1 MMVDGGRLFARQL
14 KREGVDHI
22 FTLCG
27 GQIMPLIYG
36 CREEGIEVI
45 DVRHENAGVYA
56 ADAYARASGKPG
68 VMLATVTP
76 GVMQTMQGL
85 FEARAAGSPVLVI
98 SASVGVDD
106 FDTGAEQ
113 DMGMDT
119 IAILRSNTLWSAKI
133 FETERI
139 PEYVAKAF
147 RQMLGAAPGPVYL
160 ETPVNVMKAR
170 VESNAVLFPQKS
182 RTFAQAFGDPALIDA
197 AADMLLG
204 AKRPVLAVGDAAVF
218 TAEGGRAA
226 VTALADRLGM
236 PVYAATMARG
246 LFGSEDDA
254 LFRIGEGALCEADVI
269 VTLAAAMNFRLNNGK
284 APMINEKA
292 RFIQIHP
299 DARMI
304 GFNCPADIGIV
315 AGAGAAARQLLE
327 AVRARDARDSSAS
340 GDRRTWAKRALD
352 LHAAYRA
359 EWDAGY
365 GFRNT
370 LPMHPA
376 RLAAEVGKFLNEEA
390 PDWSV
395 AADGGDAYEWILRAV
410 RAREPGQIVGYAANG
425 TIGTGQGFAMGL
437 WRARG
442 KPVLEYTG
450 DGSIG
455 FHLGEFDT
463 MARFGMRIICV
474 VSNDAQWGMVKM
486 AETMRNADA
495 VQKGYIATT
504 LAERRY
510 EKIAE
515 ALGGHGEYVE
525 DIKDVIPAIRR
536 AYRSG
541 KPSIVNVKVAD
552 GRPCPFTV
560 AYGCGGRPLTR
571 EEIAAYY
578 AKDATSVEK

>member
-1 MMVDGGRLFARQL
+1 L
-14 KREGVDHI
+14 KKEGVEKI

-27 GQIMPLIYG
+27 GQIMPVIYG
-36 CREEGIEVI
+36 CRAEGIEVI

-56 ADAYARASGKPG
+56 ADAYARSSGKPG

-76 GVMQTMQGL
+76 GAMQTMQGI

-98 SASVGVDD
+98 SASVGVGD

-119 IAILRSNTLWSAKI
+119 IAILRSNTLWAAKI

-139 PEYVAKAF
+139 PEYVSKAF

-160 ETPVNVMKAR
+160 ETPVNIMKAR
-170 VESNAVLFPQKS
+170 VEMDGVKFPDKP
-182 RTFAQAFGDPALIDA
+182 RFVQAFGDPARIA
-197 AADMLLG
+197 EAADLL
-204 AKRPVLAVGDAAVF
+204 AKAERPALVIGDAAVF

-226 VTALADRLGM
+226 VTELVAHLRM

-246 LFGSEDDA
+246 LFGDEDDV
-254 LFRIGEGALCEADVI
+254 LFRVGEGALCEADVI
-269 VTLAAAMNFRLNNGK
+269 VTLAAAMNFRLNNGN
-284 APMINEKA
+284 PPLINENA
-292 RFIQIHP
+292 RFVQIHP
-299 DARMI
+299 DVRML
-304 GFNCPADIGIV
+304 GFNRAADVGIV

-327 AVRARDARDSSAS
+327 AVRERRAARTDDA
-340 GDRRTWAKRALD
+340 WAKRAEA

-359 EWDAGY
+359 EWNAGYAADAGK
-365 GFRNT
+365 
-370 LPMHPA
+370 PMHPA

-410 RAREPGQIVGYAANG
+410 RARAPGQIVGYGANG
-425 TIGTGQGFAMGL
+425 TIGVGQGFAMGL
-437 WRARG
+437 WLARG

-463 MARFGMRIICV
+463 MARFGMRVVCV
-474 VSNDAQWGMVKM
+474 ISNDAQWGMVKL
-486 AETMRNADA
+486 AETMRNADE
-495 VQKGYIATT
+495 VKDGYIATT

-510 EKIAE
+510 EKVAE
-515 ALGGHGEYVE
+515 ALGGYGEYVE
-525 DIKDVIPAIRR
+525 DLEEVIPAIKR
-536 AYRSG
+536 AYASG
-541 KPSIVNVKVAD
+541 KPAIVNVKVAD
-552 GRPCPFTV
+552 GHPCPFTV
-560 AYGCGGRPLTR
+560 LYGCGGRPLTK

-578 AKDATSVEK
+578 AKS

>member
-1 MMVDGGRLFARQL
+1 MIVNGGRLFARQL
-14 KREGVDHI
+14 KKEGVEQI
-22 FTLCG
+22 FTVCG
-27 GQIMPLIYG
+27 GQIMPVIYG
-36 CREEGIEVI
+36 CRAEGIAVI

-56 ADAYARASGKPG
+56 ADAYARAAGKPG

-76 GVMQTMQGL
+76 GVMQTMQGV

-98 SASVGVDD
+98 AASVGVDD

-119 IAILRSNTLWSAKI
+119 ISILRGNTLWAAKI
-133 FETERI
+133 FDAARI

-160 ETPVNVMKAR
+160 EAPVNVMKA
-170 VESNAVLFPQKS
+170 EADFDAVVFPEKS
-182 RTFAQAFGDPALIDA
+182 RTSAQGFGDPALIDA
-197 AADMLLG
+197 AADMLAG
-204 AKRPVLAVGDAAVF
+204 AKRPVLVIGDAAVF

-226 VTALADRLGM
+226 TAELAHHLGA

-246 LFGSEDDA
+246 LFGDEDDV

-269 VTLAAAMNFRLNNGK
+269 VTLAAALNFRLNNGK
-284 APMINEKA
+284 PPMINADA

-304 GFNCPADIGIV
+304 GFNRPADVGIV
-315 AGAGAAARQLLE
+315 AGAGAAARQLLK
-327 AVRARDARDSSAS
+327 AVRAK
-340 GDRRTWAKRALD
+340 TAKRTDDAWARRAEG

-359 EWDAGY
+359 EWEEGY
-365 GFRNT
+365 GYRDIR
-370 LPMHPA
+370 PMHPA
-376 RLAAEVGKFLNEEA
+376 RLAAEVGKFLNAEA

-395 AADGGDAYEWILRAV
+395 VADGGDAYEWILRAV
-410 RAREPGQIVGYAANG
+410 RAREPGQVVGYAANG

-455 FHLGEFDT
+455 FYLGEFDT
-463 MARFGMRIICV
+463 MARFGMQVICV
-474 VSNDAQWGMVKM
+474 VSNDAQWGMVKL
-486 AETMRNADA
+486 AETMRNADEVKA
-495 VQKGYIATT
+495 GYIATT
-504 LAERRY
+504 LVERRY

-515 ALGGHGEYVE
+515 ALGGYGEYVE
-525 DIKDVIPAIRR
+525 DIEEVIPAIRR

-541 KPSIVNVKVAD
+541 KPSIINVKVAD
-552 GRPCPFTV
+552 SYPCPFTV
-560 AYGCGGRPLTR
+560 MYGCGGRPLTK

-578 AKDATSVEK
+578 ARV

>member
-1 MMVDGGRLFARQL
+1 MLVDGGRLFARQL
-14 KREGVDHI
+14 KREGVEQI
-22 FTLCG
+22 FTVCG
-27 GQIMPLIYG
+27 GQIMPVIYG
-36 CREEGIEVI
+36 CREEGIAVV

-98 SASVGVDD
+98 SASVGVED

-119 IAILRSNTLWSAKI
+119 IAILRSNTLWAAKI
-133 FETERI
+133 FETARI

-160 ETPVNVMKAR
+160 ETPVNIMKAKI
-170 VESNAVLFPQKS
+170 EMAAALFPEKS
-182 RTFAQAFGDPALIDA
+182 RSFAQAFGDPALIDA
-197 AADMLLG
+197 AADMLIG
-204 AKRPVLAVGDAAVF
+204 AERPVLAVGDAAVF

-226 VTALADRLGM
+226 ITALADRLGM

-254 LFRIGEGALCEADVI
+254 LFRIGEGALREADVI
-269 VTLAAAMNFRLNNGK
+269 ITLAAAMNFRLNNGK
-284 APMINEKA
+284 PPMINENA

-299 DARMI
+299 DVRMI

-327 AVRARDARDSSAS
+327 AVCAKDAHRP
-340 GDRRTWAKRALD
+340 GDAWVKRAEG

-359 EWDAGY
+359 DWSAGY
-365 GFRNT
+365 GFRDIK
-370 LPMHPA
+370 PIHPA
-376 RLAAEVGKFLNEEA
+376 RLAAEVSRFLNEEA

-395 AADGGDAYEWILRAV
+395 AADGGDAYEWILRTV
-410 RAREPGQIVGYAANG
+410 RAREPGQLVGYAANG

-437 WRARG
+437 WCARG

-455 FHLGEFDT
+455 FYLGEFDT
-463 MARFGMRIICV
+463 MARFGMQIICV

-486 AETMRNADA
+486 AETMRNADE
-495 VQKGYIATT
+495 VKKGYIATT
-504 LAERRY
+504 LVERRY

-515 ALGGHGEYVE
+515 ALGGYGEYVE
-525 DIKDVIPAIRR
+525 DLEDVIPAIRR

-541 KPSIVNVKVAD
+541 KPSIINVRVAD
-552 GRPCPFTV
+552 GYPCPFTV
-560 AYGCGGRPLTR
+560 EYGCGGRPLTK

-578 AKDATSVEK
+578 AKG